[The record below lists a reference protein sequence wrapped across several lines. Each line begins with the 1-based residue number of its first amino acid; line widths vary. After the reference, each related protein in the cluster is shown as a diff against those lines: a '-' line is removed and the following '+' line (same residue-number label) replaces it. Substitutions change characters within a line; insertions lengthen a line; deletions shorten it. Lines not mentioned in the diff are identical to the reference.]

1 MLHAVR
7 ERVTSTKQ
15 FCLSVLCTVPLLYT
29 DVLAEHASIGK
40 IVTCLH
46 ETGTKLSRGD
56 FVSVI
61 IVFILNVYMRP
72 EQKLF

>member
-15 FCLSVLCTVPLLYT
+15 FCLSLLNT